1 MPQYITHPFLMGAK
15 AGEDMLSR
23 AMDQE
28 SRAQAMAYQQQAA
41 ETANRN
47 RAYQDILLAR
57 EYMGMGLNPKTGQYD
72 PFINLKSKT
81 FGADIVKNLYESYL
95 REGNVMP
102 GKPNVAPTQ
111 IVPGGQARILPFA
124 MLPDVPP
131 AYTSKVLAEP
141 MYTGSTLPSI
151 QAGTYFQPNQQKTR
165 D

>member
-1 MPQYITHPFLMGAK
+1 M
-15 AGEDMLSR
+15 
-23 AMDQE
+23 
-28 SRAQAMAYQQQAA
+28 
-41 ETANRN
+41 
-47 RAYQDILLAR
+47 AR

-111 IVPGGQARILPFA
+111 IDPGGQARILPFA
-124 MLPDVPP
+124 MLPEVPP
-131 AYTSKVLAEP
+131 AYAAAPPYSAQYLS
-141 MYTGSTLPSI
+141 STLPSI